1 MTAPVS
7 ENRTTILDL
16 AVGPELFVE
25 KASNETLF
33 DLRQMLLNGSLRA
46 VSHARTVQ
54 VIGELLSLRSD
65 YDSLLRKFAEV
76 ERDAARYRWL
86 RDVSNEEVDVTVPRL
101 VEDQYPLKYCSY
113 SGDELDMA
121 IDASMRKP

>member
-1 MTAPVS
+1 MKEPTLA
-7 ENRTTILDL
+7 EQIAQMERQKRLRHHLIDDDGRILD
-16 AVGPELFVE
+16 AII
-25 KASNETLF
+25 ST
-33 DLRQMLLNGSLRA
+33 
-46 VSHARTVQ
+46 
-54 VIGELLSLRSD
+54 
-65 YDSLLRKFAEV
+65 LRKFAEV